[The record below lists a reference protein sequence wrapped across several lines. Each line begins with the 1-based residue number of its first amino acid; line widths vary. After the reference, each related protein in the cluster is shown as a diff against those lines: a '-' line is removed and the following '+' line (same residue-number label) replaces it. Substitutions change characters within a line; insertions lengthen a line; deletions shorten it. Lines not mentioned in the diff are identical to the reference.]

1 MSEATAF
8 RTAPVFRKALADSVP
23 VMAGYGTMGFA
34 AGVLLAVNGG
44 IDMPALWG
52 ALSSAAFISG
62 PLQYLFVDWVRTSL
76 SIGSVLAIVLCVN
89 LRYSLYGLSLLETFR
104 GARLWQR
111 LYLIAGITDETYAL
125 EVACRMPPA
134 SKRLY
139 CLFLTALD
147 HMYWVVGVAAGALAG
162 ATVRFPS
169 DGIDFAMTSL
179 FLVILVEQCREG
191 ANRIPAAVGGASA
204 AIVFAAMAW
213 AMGVAAAR
221 SEMLIPSMALA
232 IAVLLVFRRRC
243 QHADGNDAPPDA
255 DNLSPLTPQPASHVS

>member
-1 MSEATAF
+1 MSEEPSFSA
-8 RTAPVFRKALADSVP
+8 APVFRKALSDSMP

-44 IDMPALWG
+44 IGMPALWG

-76 SIGSVLAIVLCVN
+76 AIGSVLAIVLCVN

-125 EVACRMPPA
+125 EVACALPPER
-134 SKRLY
+134 KRLY

-147 HMYWVVGVAAGALAG
+147 HLYWVVGVTAGAIAG
-162 ATVRFPS
+162 AALPFPS
-169 DGIDFAMTSL
+169 EGIDFAMTSL
-179 FLVILVEQCREG
+179 FLVILVEQCRDG
-191 ANRIPAAVGGASA
+191 ANRIPAAVGGVSA
-204 AIVFAAMAW
+204 AVVFAVMAW
-213 AMGVAAAR
+213 AMGLAAAR
-221 SEMLIPSMALA
+221 SNMLIPSMVLA
-232 IAVLLVFRRRC
+232 VGKLLSLRRYLDR
-243 QHADGNDAPPDA
+243 DGEGARR
-255 DNLSPLTPQPASHVS
+255 